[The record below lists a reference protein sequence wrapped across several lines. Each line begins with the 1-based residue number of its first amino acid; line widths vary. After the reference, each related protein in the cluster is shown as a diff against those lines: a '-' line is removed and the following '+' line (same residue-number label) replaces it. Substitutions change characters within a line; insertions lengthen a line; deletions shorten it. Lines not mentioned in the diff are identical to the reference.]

1 MKSEFLEPIF
11 YLILLI
17 KYVIIKMQTT
27 FVKKRR
33 NLKTRNKIGRATLTM
48 VGSSPTRI
56 QD

>member
-17 KYVIIKMQTT
+17 KYVIIKIQTK

-48 VGSSPTRI
+48 AGSSPTRI